1 MEDVQRTFKFAAEF
15 RQKFLRDVV
24 IDLIGYRKF
33 GHNELD
39 QPAFTQPMMYKI
51 VQKHQPVRD
60 IYRKQLIEQGIPEES
75 LKNLETACR
84 AKMEEA
90 YAKSKDLKI
99 TQEDWMTE
107 QWAEIKDDDFTH
119 FTGVDEGLLSKIG

>member
-1 MEDVQRTFKFAAEF
+1 
-15 RQKFLRDVV
+15 
-24 IDLIGYRKF
+24 
-33 GHNELD
+33 
-39 QPAFTQPMMYKI
+39 
-51 VQKHQPVRD
+51 
-60 IYRKQLIEQGIPEES
+60 